1 MHRALV
7 EQKPQLFAQF
17 QSESSSVPTA
27 YLKSVSLDVGH
38 VLVQWLYSGTYQL
51 WDREPALS
59 TREALETA
67 FAVYSL
73 AKTYQLAG
81 LETLATDQI
90 IELGSAADFV
100 TCVDVITDNY
110 PRIFGKDA
118 RLREF
123 IMTRM
128 KTALENGESLVMTVE
143 EGGEAPDSVPVAT
156 LLVKSVVDACRA
168 TDKEPF
174 VSLSTEPDMP
184 EPGERV
190 KSPVQISTPMPLHE
204 LEPVSELPP
213 TSEPELV
220 PGPTWMM
227 WPTKKESG
235 LTVPESQ
242 PEPELEA
249 VKEPAVDEECSAPP
263 KKMNKKKKKQK
274 CKAGMAR
281 IIDPDPMEELAPEP
295 AQEPQATP
303 LEEPV
308 LEVLEAVPIPEA
320 EPPQEAEVMAEP
332 ELVVTLV
339 PEDPPEPVIL
349 SDDDFCTTPTA
360 TQNSKKKKKK
370 VSRIDCDVP
379 AEEPPAESPEV
390 PIVFESDVEPKNPW
404 EFWGAKKS
412 PKSPRQSLS

>member
-1 MHRALV
+1 MATKSKSKTAGSTVLEDTSPFSSNIVRIVVDSTTLRVHRALV

-51 WDREPALS
+51 RDREPALS

-81 LETLATDQI
+81 PETLATDQI

-100 TCVDVITDNY
+100 TCVDVLTDNY

-143 EGGEAPDSVPVAT
+143 EGCEAPDSVPVAT

-190 KSPVQISTPMPLHE
+190 KSPVGIKPSE
-204 LEPVSELPP
+204 RGVVVKPVRVCL
-213 TSEPELV
+213 
-220 PGPTWMM
+220 G
-227 WPTKKESG
+227 
-235 LTVPESQ
+235 
-242 PEPELEA
+242 A
-249 VKEPAVDEECSAPP
+249 VI
-263 KKMNKKKKKQK
+263 
-274 CKAGMAR
+274 G
-281 IIDPDPMEELAPEP
+281 
-295 AQEPQATP
+295 
-303 LEEPV
+303 
-308 LEVLEAVPIPEA
+308 
-320 EPPQEAEVMAEP
+320 EPPSM
-332 ELVVTLV
+332 
-339 PEDPPEPVIL
+339 
-349 SDDDFCTTPTA
+349 
-360 TQNSKKKKKK
+360 
-370 VSRIDCDVP
+370 
-379 AEEPPAESPEV
+379 
-390 PIVFESDVEPKNPW
+390 
-404 EFWGAKKS
+404 
-412 PKSPRQSLS
+412 